1 MAYRN
6 PARFSRILTR
16 YARKVYRAL
25 LIRVVKNLD
34 LIPVLDKLL
43 PGYLGKF
50 SAHIEWD
57 ITFLSTPNT
66 RTTWE
71 KNDLD
76 YNFSRKQRVAKE
88 DTIFPN
94 PYGANLAI
102 VVQGPIVSEN
112 SITLRIIQHY
122 LARYPEACVVVST
135 WEDTVSADIAP
146 FVKLSEQG
154 NIKLILNSDPDIP
167 GLFNLN
173 RQIISSKN
181 GLKSVLQD
189 FEYAIKTRTDQ
200 VFVAP
205 RFLNHLHTL
214 TSLNS
219 DQSFDQAKIV
229 ISSLNTFAFRLY
241 GYSDMFQFGKTK
253 DLCDFWDQPLDT
265 RDINELTQV
274 SANLEAEAR
283 KRVVEVY
290 LNTNYYIKKI
300 KKEPIYEL
308 NQSLRFIAE
317 YFIVADAHSL
327 GQKWLKNTNLTDR
340 WGAAKFPSKYYEMS
354 HIDWRSLQGNVD
366 GWQQYADLISSEE
379 FFLED

>member
-1 MAYRN
+1 VAHIN

-25 LIRVVKNLD
+25 LIRVLKNLD
-34 LIPVLDKLL
+34 LIPFLDKLL
-43 PGYLGKF
+43 PAYLGKY
-50 SAHIEWD
+50 STHIEWD
-57 ITFLSTPNT
+57 ITFLSPPDT
-66 RTTWE
+66 RITWE
-71 KNDLD
+71 KNDLGD
-76 YNFSRKQRVAKE
+76 NLSRKQRVAKE
-88 DTIFPN
+88 DKIFPN

-146 FVKLSEQG
+146 FVKLSGQG
-154 NIKLILNSDPDIP
+154 KIKLILNSDPNMP

-173 RQIISSKN
+173 RQIITSKN
-181 GLKSVLQD
+181 GLESVLQD
-189 FEYAIKTRTDQ
+189 FEYAMKTRTDQ

-214 TSLNS
+214 MSLDCDHS
-219 DQSFDQAKIV
+219 SEQAKIV

-253 DLCDFWDQPLDT
+253 DLYDYWNQPLDT
-265 RDINELTQV
+265 RDIKELTQV
-274 SANLEAEAR
+274 SPNLESEAR

-290 LNTNYYIKKI
+290 LNTNYFVKKL
-300 KKEPIYEL
+300 KKEPSYEL
-308 NQSLRFIAE
+308 DESLLFAAE
-317 YFIVADAHSL
+317 YFIVADAPSL
-327 GQKWLKNTNLTDR
+327 GQKWFKNTNLSDR
-340 WGAAKFPSKYYEMS
+340 WGSGKFPSKSYEMS
-354 HIDWRSLQGNVD
+354 HIDWLGLQDNVD
-366 GWQQYADLISSEE
+366 GWHQYAHLTKSEA

>member
-1 MAYRN
+1 MN
-6 PARFSRILTR
+6 PSRLSRILAR
-16 YARKVYRAL
+16 RARKVYRGL
-25 LIRVVKNLD
+25 LVRVVKNLD
-34 LIPVLDKLL
+34 LIPIFDKLL
-43 PGYLGKF
+43 PFYLEKH

-57 ITFLSTPNT
+57 ITFLSSSNT
-66 RTTWE
+66 RAIWE

-76 YNFSRKQRVAKE
+76 YNLSRKQKLARE
-88 DTIFPN
+88 DRNFPN

-102 VVQGPIVSEN
+102 VVQGPIVSKN
-112 SITLRIIQHY
+112 STTLRIIQHY
-122 LARYPEACVVVST
+122 LVRYPEACIVVST

-154 NIKLILNSDPDIP
+154 KIRLILNPEPDMP
-167 GLFNLN
+167 GIFNLN

-181 GLKSVLQD
+181 GLQSVLQD
-189 FEYAIKTRTDQ
+189 FEYAMKTRTDQ
-200 VFVAP
+200 VFTSP
-205 RFLNHLHTL
+205 RFVNHLHTL
-214 TSLNS
+214 LSQDQDHS
-219 DQSFDQAKIV
+219 YDQSKII

-253 DLCDFWDQPLDT
+253 DLYIYWDQPLDT

-290 LNTNYYIKKI
+290 LNTNYYLKKL

-308 NQSLRFIAE
+308 TQSLRFIAE

-327 GQKWLKNTNLTDR
+327 GQKWFKNTNLTDR
-340 WGAAKFPSKYYEMS
+340 WGAGKFPSKYYEMS
-354 HIDWRSLQGNVD
+354 HIDWLDLQDNAI
-366 GWQQYADLISSEE
+366 GWQQYTSLINSEA